1 MPFNDERIM
10 ENIDLFKELQAPK
23 KEIWAVG
30 GGKGG
35 TGKTFIASSLGIGL
49 TKLGKKV
56 LLVDADLGCANLHTT
71 LGVNPKTTLSDF
83 VQGKVRNI
91 ESVLVQTEIPNLAL
105 ISGAQDYL
113 EIANPKHSQKMRFIR
128 QIHELNFEYIILD
141 LGAGTSFTNLD
152 FFLTAD
158 TGILSVIP
166 EPTSIENVYRFI
178 KSAFYRRFKR
188 VARDPEVKEMITIA
202 MDEKN
207 ERGIRTPHDLIDHI
221 ASINEKA
228 GQKLKET
235 VYSFS
240 PKLIVNQVRS
250 KDDMTLG
257 FSMRSSCA
265 KYFGIKVDYVGYI
278 EYDDHVWQA
287 TKKKRPL
294 VLEYPYSNA
303 ARCFERTVSNL
314 IKKEELKF
322 DLILKQ

>member
-1 MPFNDERIM
+1 
-10 ENIDLFKELQAPK
+10 
-23 KEIWAVG
+23 
-30 GGKGG
+30 
-35 TGKTFIASSLGIGL
+35 
-49 TKLGKKV
+49 
-56 LLVDADLGCANLHTT
+56 
-71 LGVNPKTTLSDF
+71 
-83 VQGKVRNI
+83 
-91 ESVLVQTEIPNLAL
+91 
-105 ISGAQDYL
+105 
-113 EIANPKHSQKMRFIR
+113 
-128 QIHELNFEYIILD
+128 
-141 LGAGTSFTNLD
+141 
-152 FFLTAD
+152 
-158 TGILSVIP
+158 
-166 EPTSIENVYRFI
+166 
-178 KSAFYRRFKR
+178 
-188 VARDPEVKEMITIA
+188 

-235 VYSFS
+235 VYSFT

-294 VLEYPYSNA
+294 VLEYPSSNA
-303 ARCFERTVSNL
+303 ARSIERAVSNL

-322 DLILKQ
+322 DLILKP